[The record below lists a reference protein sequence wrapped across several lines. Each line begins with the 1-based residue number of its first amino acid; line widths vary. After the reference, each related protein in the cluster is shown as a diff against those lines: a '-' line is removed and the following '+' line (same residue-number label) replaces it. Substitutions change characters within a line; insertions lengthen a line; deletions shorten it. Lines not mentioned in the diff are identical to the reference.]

1 MQATTLLL
9 IISSAIVAL
18 LLVLFQYYHKTKKK
32 GKLTLIL
39 SFLRFLGLFGLFILL
54 INPKFAKNEYT
65 IEKTNLVVLTDNSSS
80 MEGTRNEVS
89 SFLSKIKGN
98 ADIPKRFNLEKY
110 TFGTS
115 LKEMDSLSFDE
126 KNTNISKA
134 LSALKDVYPN
144 SNTAVI
150 LLTDGNQTIGEGYG
164 YYGNQLKFPV
174 YAIAVG
180 DTTQYEDVRIGQ
192 VNSNKYAFLKNKFP
206 LEAYVSYTGNGSTIS
221 TVSVT
226 VNGKNVYRENIELS
240 KENSSQTI
248 NTLINAN
255 SVGVKNIKVSVSA
268 LNKERNTLNNQKNV
282 AVEVIDEKTNIAI
295 VSSMVHPD
303 IGALKKAIESNEQR
317 SVSIMGPTVNP
328 KNFEDVD
335 VFILYQPDPSFK
347 SVYTYLQQKKAGV
360 FTITGEVVNSNFLN
374 GIQNT
379 YKINGNYPVQETFPE
394 LNPSFSKFD
403 ISDFSI
409 DGFPPLSNKAGVSE
423 YGNGEALLTMMV
435 MGVAMDSP
443 LLFTGEGENGKEL
456 VLLGENIWK
465 WRVQSYRNDHNFEN
479 FDGFM
484 GKLMRYL
491 SANKTKDRLNIEYK
505 SIYQGST
512 DTKIS
517 ATYFDETFVF
527 DDNAELTLELKNTK
541 SGSSTQIPMLLKN
554 NFYEADLS
562 DLPSGS
568 YSFKVRAKDDNRT
581 KSGNFTILDF
591 DVERQFLSTDY
602 KKLGQLATVT
612 QGGLYF
618 QNKTDVLIQDLLKDN
633 RFTPTLKSTK
643 NIVSL
648 IDFRLLLA
656 IIIAALAAEWFIRKY
671 NGLT

>member
-9 IISSAIVAL
+9 IISSAILAL
-18 LLVLFQYYHKTKKK
+18 LLVLFQYYRKTKKK

-54 INPKFAKNEYT
+54 INPKFTKNEYT
-65 IEKTNLVVLTDNSSS
+65 LEKTNLVVLTDNSSS
-80 MEGTRNEVS
+80 MEETKNEVA
-89 SFLSKIKGN
+89 SFLSKIEGN
-98 ADIPKRFNLEKY
+98 ADISKRFDLEKY

-115 LKEMDSLSFDE
+115 LEELDSLSFDE

-134 LSALKDVYPN
+134 LASLSDVYSN
-144 SNTAVI
+144 SNTAIVM
-150 LLTDGNQTIGEGYG
+150 LTDGNQTVGEDYG
-164 YYGNQLKFPV
+164 YFGGQLKFPV

-206 LEAYVSYTGNGSTIS
+206 LEAYVSYTGNDDIVAM
-221 TVSVT
+221 VSVT
-226 VNGKNVYRENIELS
+226 VNEKNVYRENVKLS
-240 KENSSQTI
+240 KENNSRAI

-255 SVGVKNIKVSVSA
+255 SVGIKSIKVSVST
-268 LNKERNTLNNQKNV
+268 LSKERNTLNNQKNV
-282 AVEVIDEKTNIAI
+282 VVEVIDEKTNIAI
-295 VSSMVHPD
+295 ISSIVHPD

-317 SVSIMGPTVNP
+317 TVSILRPTVNL
-328 KNFEDVD
+328 KNLEEVD
-335 VFILYQPDPSFK
+335 VFILYQPNASFK
-347 SVYTYLQQKKAGV
+347 SVYTYLQQKKASV
-360 FTITGEVVNSNFLN
+360 FTITGEVVNSSFLN

-379 YKINGNYPVQETFPE
+379 YKINGSYPIQETFPI

-409 DGFPPLSNKAGVSE
+409 DGFPPLSNKAAASK

-435 MGVAMDSP
+435 MEVTMDSP
-443 LLFTGEGENGKEL
+443 LLFAVEGENGKEL

-465 WRVQSYRNDHNFEN
+465 WRMQSYRNDRSIEN

-491 SANKTKDRLNIEYK
+491 SANKSKDRLNIEYK
-505 SIYQGST
+505 SIYQGSN
-512 DTKIS
+512 DAKIT

-527 DDNAELTLELKNTK
+527 DSNAVLTVELNTTKN
-541 SGSSTQIPMLLKN
+541 SGSTQFPMLLKN
-554 NFYEADLS
+554 NFYEADFS
-562 DLPSGS
+562 DLPPGT
-568 YSFKVRAKDDNRT
+568 YSFKVRIKDDNRT
-581 KSGNFTILDF
+581 KSGSFTILDF

-602 KKLGQLATVT
+602 KKLGQLAEVT

-618 QNKTDVLIQDLLKDN
+618 QNNADSLLQDLLENN
-633 RFTPTLKSTK
+633 RFVPTQKSTK

-656 IIIAALAAEWFIRKY
+656 IIIAALTAEWFIRKY